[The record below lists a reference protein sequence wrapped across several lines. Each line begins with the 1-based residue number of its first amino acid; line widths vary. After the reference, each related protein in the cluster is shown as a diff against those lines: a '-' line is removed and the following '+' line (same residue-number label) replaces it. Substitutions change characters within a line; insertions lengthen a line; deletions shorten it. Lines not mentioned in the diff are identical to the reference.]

1 MRVSA
6 FLQNSIVLLAGIAA
20 ALVSM
25 AEPGYADPSKY
36 PQFAQQTLPENITPA
51 FSMASACAR
60 VTSALIVPPISLLPR
75 PRIETGTAPALA
87 VSPDGLTA
95 AVGIDRGIQ
104 LVDVRTE
111 EEYREV
117 HILGAVSAP
126 LAEFKDY
133 LKSIP
138 RDRPL
143 VLY

>member
-6 FLQNSIVLLAGIAA
+6 FLQNPVVLLVGIAV
-20 ALVSM
+20 ALVSI
-25 AEPGYADPSKY
+25 AEPGHADPSKY

-51 FSMASACAR
+51 F
-60 VTSALIVPPISLLPR
+60 IH
-75 PRIETGTAPALA
+75 
-87 VSPDGLTA
+87 
-95 AVGIDRGIQ
+95 IDE
-104 LVDVRTE
+104 LVAELKAGAKPVIIDVRTE

-126 LAEFKDY
+126 LAEFKGY
-133 LKSIP
+133 LKSMP